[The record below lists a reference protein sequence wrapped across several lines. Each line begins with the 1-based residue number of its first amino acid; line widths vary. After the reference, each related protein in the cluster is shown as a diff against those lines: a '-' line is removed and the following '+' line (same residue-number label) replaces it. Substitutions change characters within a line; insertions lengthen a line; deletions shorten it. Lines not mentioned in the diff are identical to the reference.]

1 LAGHRR
7 NGCDA
12 LASLAYR
19 SLRLQPMLNPT
30 GNPMHTIKPA
40 GTSAAYT
47 LAAATTEIMWACAFA
62 TARVSIASTARSL
75 ELWSQLLGTP
85 MGLATQAAAMP
96 PSSGASA
103 TERTPSGAT
112 APAGA
117 IPFASYRSS
126 SGHAAA
132 QVTPSE

>member
-1 LAGHRR
+1 
-7 NGCDA
+7 
-12 LASLAYR
+12 
-19 SLRLQPMLNPT
+19 
-30 GNPMHTIKPA
+30 MHTVKPA

-85 MGLATQAAAMP
+85 MGIADHAAMP
-96 PSSGASA
+96 PSPGAPAAESMPF
-103 TERTPSGAT
+103 TV
-112 APAGA
+112 PAGA

-132 QVTPSE
+132 QVTLPE